1 MSSGF
6 TSEWLASHEARNGVK
21 KPSGVAQDAPE
32 REIEGLHRPI
42 IAECKRRGWKYVH
55 SNPTK
60 PTTIGEGVCDFII
73 YADGGRVFN
82 IECKSKTGKLS
93 TEQLAF
99 IHWLKKLGHETHVIT
114 GMSEFFQI
122 VNAIPHGTTPSESQN

>member
-1 MSSGF
+1 MSRGF
-6 TSEWLASHEARNGVK
+6 TSDWLATHQARNAPAVR
-21 KPSGVAQDAPE
+21 PGVAQDAPE
-32 REIEGLHRPI
+32 LEIEGLHRPI
-42 IAECKRRGWKYVH
+42 IAECKRRGWKYVY

-82 IECKSKTGKLS
+82 IECKAKAGKLS

-114 GMSEFFQI
+114 GMSEFHAI
-122 VNAIPHGTTPSESQN
+122 VNAPHRTTPSESQN